1 MEEKIEVLEEVQTEV
16 LEEEVQTTFNE
27 DGLDVL
33 VEEGSV
39 ENEYKNN

>member
-1 MEEKIEVLEEVQTEV
+1 MEEKIEVLEEVQNEV